1 MNGVKLKLSIPIC
14 LTGVVVGYTIDI
26 AGILSLGLLLISIWL
41 LMAGAFVYGAWY
53 GLSRFRILR
62 VKPKRFLITIPLMVG
77 LIGISAL
84 AGTLLATRPA
94 VNRQAG
100 LTTEEELEYM
110 FALDQSDRYSGRFA
124 ILPGRDNARLLR
136 TREIV
141 ENQADSLNP
150 ESKYHAAMILQHGND
165 SEDYESAYRLAKA
178 ADDAG
183 YSEAKGLWMAA
194 FDRWQLSIGR
204 PQKYGTQSQLRIG
217 ITGIQTN
224 HPDAR
229 EE

>member
-1 MNGVKLKLSIPIC
+1 MKPKLSISIC
-14 LTGVVVGYTIDI
+14 LTSAVVGYTTDV

-41 LMAGAFVYGAWY
+41 LMAGASLYGAWHV
-53 GLSRFRILR
+53 LSRFRILR
-62 VKPKRFLITIPLMVG
+62 TKPRRFLIIAPLMIG

-100 LTTEEELEYM
+100 LTTEEELAYM
-110 FALDQSDRYSGRFA
+110 FKLDQSDRYSGRFA

-141 ENQADSLNP
+141 KVHADSLEP
-150 ESKYHAAMILQHGND
+150 ESKYHAAMILQHGNGH
-165 SEDYESAYRLAKA
+165 EDYESAYRLAKA

-183 YSEAKGLWMAA
+183 YDDANGLRMAA
-194 FDRWQLSIGR
+194 FDRATSKVWNTK
-204 PQKYGTQSQLRIG
+204 PTQTWG
-217 ITGIQTN
+217 N
-224 HPDAR
+224 WNPDKSP
-229 EE
+229 